1 MFQGDNP
8 STDLRGV
15 GFLGLIQPLYF
26 VTTPELLGL
35 SKAIYKLSLS
45 DKQDFPLMVLSI
57 NVTRIALHA
66 LRDDLLVRYV
76 FFKFDMRYPINF
88 IMWIVNFH
96 GLWHFHIILT
106 DTATEKLPCGTYS
119 IYFMFPSCF
128 IYIIFGKPKRRPF
141 KTPGTFCK
149 VSLNPFVLR
158 ISKPIYI
165 FRSLSTHWYYIMV
178 NFDNLYALDLLFDV
192 VFWIRTHL
200 DC

>member
-15 GFLGLIQPLYF
+15 GFLGLLQPLYF

-66 LRDDLLVRYV
+66 LRDDLLVRYSSNLICDIQQFYIFV
-76 FFKFDMRYPINF
+76 ML
-88 IMWIVNFH
+88 IVNFH
-96 GLWHFHIILT
+96 GLWHFYIILT
-106 DTATEKLPCGTYS
+106 DTATEKLPYGMYS
-119 IYFMFPSCF
+119 IYSMFPSCI
-128 IYIIFGKPKRRPF
+128 IYIISGKPKRRQF

-149 VSLNPFVLR
+149 VSFNPFVLR
-158 ISKPIYI
+158 ICHLIYI
-165 FRSLSTHWYYIMV
+165 
-178 NFDNLYALDLLFDV
+178 LFV
-192 VFWIRTHL
+192 HYQHTNII
-200 DC
+200 